1 MGKSKKKEEEEDDEE
16 IGDDEDWD
24 PFVVQLKNVQEII
37 NEVEGKGESQR
48 KRKITLKEALEAYK
62 KEEANNAWNQ
72 MEPEVIVNSEE
83 EDDNE
88 NKKLKRKISKREEK
102 ETVDI
107 DEDEISSERL
117 NINIALTEGKGFAN
131 DLKEAGIESEEN
143 NKDAKNYSQ
152 EEFDNILNK
161 SSKKSFKNNNDSDE
175 NENQEDMDGGERD
188 IEQRLN
194 EDEITKQLEKETGIH
209 ITELSG
215 KSKEDSPAL
224 SKATIESAQR
234 LGLSYKD
241 LFLY

>member
-1 MGKSKKKEEEEDDEE
+1 MGK
-16 IGDDEDWD
+16 
-24 PFVVQLKNVQEII
+24 
-37 NEVEGKGESQR
+37 
-48 KRKITLKEALEAYK
+48 
-62 KEEANNAWNQ
+62 
-72 MEPEVIVNSEE
+72 
-83 EDDNE
+83 
-88 NKKLKRKISKREEK
+88 EEK

-161 SSKKSFKNNNDSDE
+161 SSKKSFQKNNDKDSDE

-241 LFLY
+241 LF

>member
-1 MGKSKKKEEEEDDEE
+1 MGEDDEE

-88 NKKLKRKISKREEK
+88 NKKLKRKKSKKEEK

-161 SSKKSFKNNNDSDE
+161 SSKKSFQKHNDKDSDE
-175 NENQEDMDGGERD
+175 NEN
-188 IEQRLN
+188 
-194 EDEITKQLEKETGIH
+194 
-209 ITELSG
+209 
-215 KSKEDSPAL
+215 
-224 SKATIESAQR
+224 
-234 LGLSYKD
+234 
-241 LFLY
+241 